1 MYMSDIYHIQHRL
14 FNVFLWTSY
23 LLIIVA
29 YLGISTS
36 APKYMEV
43 MDYYMRIYISL
54 FLLWRFNPFTR
65 ITFTE
70 LDRKIA
76 FSAGMFILT
85 TTALNKY
92 LVYGA
97 NAIKKFINDF

>member
-1 MYMSDIYHIQHRL
+1 MSKIYHIQHKL
-14 FNVFLWTSY
+14 FNIVIWISY
-23 LLIIVA
+23 LLIIAA
-29 YLGISTS
+29 YLGISAS
-36 APKYMEV
+36 APKYIEI

-65 ITFTE
+65 IKFTE

-76 FSAGMFILT
+76 FSAGVFIFT

-92 LVYGA
+92 LTSWFTH
-97 NAIKKFINDF
+97 IS

>member
-1 MYMSDIYHIQHRL
+1 M
-14 FNVFLWTSY
+14 FNIFMLTSY

-36 APKYMEV
+36 APKYIEI

-65 ITFTE
+65 TTFTE

-76 FSAGMFILT
+76 FSAGVFIFT

-92 LVYGA
+92 LVYW
-97 NAIKKFINDF
+97 IKKLI